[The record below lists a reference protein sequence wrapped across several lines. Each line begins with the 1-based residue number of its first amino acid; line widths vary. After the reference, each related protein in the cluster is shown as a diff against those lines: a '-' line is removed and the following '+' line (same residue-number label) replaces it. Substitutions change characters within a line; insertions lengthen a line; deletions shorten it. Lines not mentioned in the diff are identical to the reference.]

1 MGAYRCL
8 RRRASFCWRNS
19 RRSWCPRYYF
29 LDREGWS
36 PQDPGYSWH
45 SLYPRH
51 WRWRR
56 WYGSRSQEERMGQLE
71 VRQFSKMKGRSHRL
85 VADWEV
91 ISLQLGEASLSRSD
105 PLRLELPVVVHV
117 SEHD

>member
-1 MGAYRCL
+1 MLPEEL
-8 RRRASFCWRNS
+8 RH
-19 RRSWCPRYYF
+19 
-29 LDREGWS
+29 LDRR
-36 PQDPGYSWH
+36 DPLLH
-45 SLYPRH
+45 R
-51 WRWRR
+51 
-56 WYGSRSQEERMGQLE
+56 QEERMGQLE

-91 ISLQLGEASLSRSD
+91 ISIQLGEASLSRSD